1 MDSFTKWAEAFPLR
15 NKEAETIT
23 KVLVEQVFFR
33 FGAPLS
39 ILSDQGKE
47 VDGHIMREIC
57 QLFGI
62 EKLRTTPYKP
72 STNQVERFHRT
83 LNAILGKTVAEHQ
96 KDWDTRLIFA
106 LSAYRATRHRATGY
120 SPNFLVLGRET
131 RAPLDVI
138 YGRQETGRDYD
149 SFVEQNRDRM
159 IQAYDGVRQQLQRSA
174 GYNKRYYDIGVKPSR
189 FEAGQWVWYFN
200 PRKLQG
206 KQMKWTQQYEGPY
219 LILDIPT
226 SVIAKIQQSSRTKP
240 KVIHIDKLKK
250 FEGEAPKVWPAAAN
264 ALAAQ
269 SSGGRKSTSGSETSS
284 FFDNERIDIGT
295 EEAVR
300 ATGEVHFGNAES
312 ATGRCT
318 TSRLRSGR
326 GVD

>member
-15 NKEAETIT
+15 NKEAETIA
-23 KVLVEQVFFR
+23 KVLIEQVFSR

-39 ILSDQGKE
+39 VLSDQGKE
-47 VDGHIMREIC
+47 VDGHIIREIC

-138 YGRQETGRDYD
+138 YGRQETGRNYD
-149 SFVEQNRDRM
+149 SFVEENRDRM
-159 IQAYDGVRQQLQRSA
+159 IQAYDGVCRQLQ
-174 GYNKRYYDIGVKPSR
+174 
-189 FEAGQWVWYFN
+189 
-200 PRKLQG
+200 
-206 KQMKWTQQYEGPY
+206 
-219 LILDIPT
+219 
-226 SVIAKIQQSSRTKP
+226 
-240 KVIHIDKLKK
+240 
-250 FEGEAPKVWPAAAN
+250 
-264 ALAAQ
+264 
-269 SSGGRKSTSGSETSS
+269 
-284 FFDNERIDIGT
+284 
-295 EEAVR
+295 
-300 ATGEVHFGNAES
+300 
-312 ATGRCT
+312 
-318 TSRLRSGR
+318 
-326 GVD
+326 